1 VRPDVFLCGGGA
13 HNGALVTALR
23 KHLPGSRVAA
33 TDTLGVAGDWV
44 EAMAFAWLARQ
55 RLLERSGNCPLVTG
69 ATRPAVLG
77 GLWLPG

>member
-1 VRPDVFLCGGGA
+1 
-13 HNGALVTALR
+13 
-23 KHLPGSRVAA
+23 VAA

-55 RLLERSGNCPLVTG
+55 RLQERAGNCPLVTG